1 MRLLTQRLALQ
12 YRPPMLV
19 IEYAVLSECGS
30 KKLYQ
35 HDISLEVPLR
45 CIYDM
50 SESLNA
56 GAGITSLADKLRVE
70 HAHVCGHGQISTQQL
85 VRMLKMLY
93 NALAEEI
100 DSEKKRSRQLTPELP
115 CADYNNVSEAQLV
128 FVKNRM
134 DTAFQRHEVRP
145 GDDNYVYDK
154 RIVYDSVQTP
164 SDWDDE
170 I

>member
-1 MRLLTQRLALQ
+1 
-12 YRPPMLV
+12 
-19 IEYAVLSECGS
+19 
-30 KKLYQ
+30 
-35 HDISLEVPLR
+35 
-45 CIYDM
+45 
-50 SESLNA
+50 
-56 GAGITSLADKLRVE
+56 
-70 HAHVCGHGQISTQQL
+70 
-85 VRMLKMLY
+85 MLY